1 MVILIVQF
9 AIPIMVRYFEMN
21 INWTSQVA
29 LSGANLEKAAFE
41 ASEVSARQTNTV
53 TWPTAAM
60 AAWP

>member
-1 MVILIVQF
+1 
-9 AIPIMVRYFEMN
+9 MN

-60 AAWP
+60 AWP